1 MAKRSL
7 TFSFAFL
14 VPIIL
19 QDSLSPPIGT
29 KSTRRVTNTKKEST
43 LTSLEGEL
51 TPFATAPSKLKTV
64 LSARSSG
71 SHPLQADSKHRPT
84 FKGDMSATQHPVDP
98 LGRCILGAHTSAAGG
113 SWNAITEGKTIGAS
127 GVQLFTAN
135 QRQWISK
142 EIPQSDAKKFCETM
156 STTGVTVNMS
166 HGSYLVNLGSTKPEL
181 LEKSRATF
189 KQEIE
194 RCHRLGIR
202 FLVFHPGS
210 AADSTVDAT
219 LTRIADSLIQLK
231 DLINQGP
238 THVLIESTAGQGEQ
252 TGHDFAH
259 LRFLMDA
266 LVPHIPNIG
275 ICVDTCHM
283 FAAGYDIRTEEA
295 FNASFKN
302 FDEVVGLKYL
312 QAFHVNDSLT
322 PLNSRVDRHAMLGEG
337 HIGWLA
343 FKLLMTDPMTKD
355 VPKYLE
361 TPGDLDVWTREIE
374 QLRGFVNGAE
384 LPPNKP
390 SPNMKQEAGKFK
402 KAKSDV
408 KAPKKS
414 AAVKEDGEDGEE
426 APKTK
431 KRKPA
436 LAKSESMSESKP
448 KKKKTKLDDEDGDGD
463 YQPCSHE

>member
-1 MAKRSL
+1 M
-7 TFSFAFL
+7 TET
-14 VPIIL
+14 I
-19 QDSLSPPIGT
+19 
-29 KSTRRVTNTKKEST
+29 
-43 LTSLEGEL
+43 
-51 TPFATAPSKLKTV
+51 
-64 LSARSSG
+64 
-71 SHPLQADSKHRPT
+71 HPLDHK
-84 FKGDMSATQHPVDP
+84 
-98 LGRCILGAHTSAAGG
+98 GRCILGAHTSAAGG
-113 SWNAITEGKTIGAS
+113 AWNALKEGKTIDAS

-135 QRQWISK
+135 QRQWTAK
-142 EIPQSDAKKFCETM
+142 EIPESDASKFKEMM
-156 STTGVTVNMS
+156 SSTGVSANMS
-166 HGSYLVNLGSTKPEL
+166 HGSYLVNLGSAKPEL

-194 RCHRLGIR
+194 RCHRLGVK

-210 AADSTVDAT
+210 AAESTLEAT
-219 LTRIADSLIQLK
+219 LQRIADSVIQLK

-266 LVPHIPNIG
+266 LAPHIPNIG
-275 ICVDTCHM
+275 ICIDTCHM

-295 FNASFKN
+295 FNDSFEK
-302 FDEVVGLKYL
+302 FDKIVGLKYL

-343 FKLLMTDPMTKD
+343 FKLLMTDPKTKD

-361 TPGDLDVWTREIE
+361 TPGDLDIWKREIV
-374 QLRGFVNGAE
+374 QLRAFVDGAE
-384 LPPNKP
+384 VPANKP

-408 KAPKKS
+408 KAPKKPK
-414 AAVKEDGEDGEE
+414 KENGEE
-426 APKTK
+426 NGENGESNTK

-436 LAKSESMSESKP
+436 LSKSKSLSEMKP
-448 KKKKTKLDDEDGDGD
+448 QKKKVKIEDDEDDD
-463 YQPCSHE
+463 NYEPCSHG

>member
-1 MAKRSL
+1 M
-7 TFSFAFL
+7 
-14 VPIIL
+14 
-19 QDSLSPPIGT
+19 
-29 KSTRRVTNTKKEST
+29 
-43 LTSLEGEL
+43 
-51 TPFATAPSKLKTV
+51 
-64 LSARSSG
+64 
-71 SHPLQADSKHRPT
+71 
-84 FKGDMSATQHPVDP
+84 DP
-98 LGRCILGAHTSAAGG
+98 QGRCILGAHTSAAGG
-113 SWNAITEGKTIGAS
+113 AWNALKEGKTIDAS

-135 QRQWISK
+135 QRQWTAK
-142 EIPQSDAKKFCETM
+142 EIPETDATKFKQM
-156 STTGVTVNMS
+156 KALTGVNINMS
-166 HGSYLVNLGSTKPEL
+166 HGSYLVNLGSVKPEL

-194 RCHRLGIR
+194 RCHRLDVS
-202 FLVFHPGS
+202 FMVFHPGS
-210 AADSTVDAT
+210 AADSTLDAT
-219 LTRIADSLIQLK
+219 LTRIADSLIELK

-238 THVLIESTAGQGEQ
+238 TRVLIESTAGQGEQ

-275 ICVDTCHM
+275 ICIDTCHM

-295 FNASFKN
+295 FNDSFKK

-343 FKLLMTDPMTKD
+343 FKLLMTHSMTKD

-361 TPGDLDVWTREIE
+361 TPGDLDIWTREIK
-374 QLRGFVNGAE
+374 QLRAFVTGSE

-408 KAPKKS
+408 KPRKK
-414 AAVKEDGEDGEE
+414 AAASEDADQDGEDET
-426 APKTK
+426 KIK
-431 KRKPA
+431 KRKAP
-436 LAKSESMSESKP
+436 LSRSKSMSETKP
-448 KKKKTKLDDEDGDGD
+448 AKKKAVTLELDSEDDD
-463 YQPCSHE
+463 YEPCSHGE